1 MDVFSKVAQLSEH
14 VGFYALTLQS
24 LDDDSTAFYKSLN
37 LAKKPESPKLFWL
50 TYRHFDGRAADVV
63 VIESRPSPRTPGG
76 FAGWRR
82 SSMWCRTMLN
92 TT

>member
-63 VIESRPSPRTPGG
+63 VIESRGLLHARLVASR
-76 FAGWRR
+76 AGADRA
-82 SSMWCRTMLN
+82 CGAAQC
-92 TT
+92 